1 MAESNDLKSLGLSK
15 SLIDKL
21 KEMGVESFA
30 EKTAERI
37 ERLARLHNIK
47 AIAEPFLYE
56 GDVEAIRVLIFE
68 GKRAAED
75 FTRFLQEEVDIYEI
89 LEIGYIDNILWRFLF
104 KILPNSLIRKIFTQ
118 F

>member
-1 MAESNDLKSLGLSK
+1 M
-15 SLIDKL
+15 
-21 KEMGVESFA
+21 ESFA

-47 AIAEPFLYE
+47 VIAEPFLYE

-75 FTRFLQEEVDIYEI
+75 FTHFLKEEVDITYGI
-89 LEIGYIDNILWRFLF
+89 LEIGYINNIVLRFLF

>member
-1 MAESNDLKSLGLSK
+1 M
-15 SLIDKL
+15 
-21 KEMGVESFA
+21 ESFV

-47 AIAEPFLYE
+47 AVAVPFLYE
-56 GDVEAIRVLIFE
+56 GDVEAIRVFNFG

-75 FTRFLQEEVDIYEI
+75 FTHFLQEEIDIYEI
-89 LEIGYIDNILWRFLF
+89 LEIGYIDNIVLRFLF
-104 KILPNSLIRKIFTQ
+104 KILPNSLIRKVFTQ